1 MPDIDAIIQ
10 DNMYR
15 YKRMNE
21 RKLEKIMQKYDL
33 RKIDVEILIYL
44 RNCKG
49 RDTAKDIAATGMF
62 TKGHISQS
70 VRRMKETGYLNIMTD
85 EKDMRV
91 QHLSLTKKADRVL
104 KDMLSV
110 KREIEQCVF
119 AGVTEEEQRMM
130 QTVLQK
136 MCDNISRELDGD

>member
-1 MPDIDAIIQ
+1 MPDMDAIIQ

-33 RKIDVEILIYL
+33 RKIDVEIMIYL
-44 RNCKG
+44 QGCKG

-70 VRRMKETGYLNIMTD
+70 VRRMREMGYVNITPD
-85 EKDMRV
+85 ENDMRV
-91 QHLSLTKKADRVL
+91 QHLSLTREADRVM

-110 KREIEQCVF
+110 KQEIEQCVF
-119 AGVTEEEQRMM
+119 AGVTEEEQRLMKA
-130 QTVLQK
+130 VLQK
-136 MCDNISRELDGD
+136 ICDNISRELDKN

>member
-44 RNCKG
+44 TNCRA

-70 VRRMKETGYLNIMTD
+70 VRRMKETGYLNIITD
-85 EKDMRV
+85 KKDMRV

-104 KDMLSV
+104 RDMLEV

-119 AGVTEEEQRMM
+119 AGVTEEEQRIM
-130 QTVLQK
+130 QIVLQK
-136 MCDNISRELDGD
+136 MCDNISRELDRN